1 MNSTYDKDEKW
12 YLNHKDKRKNYRVK
26 IGTPIDD
33 LYLLDYVIKNENK
46 LKNPLA
52 YLIDICED
60 GVSLEVHEESKIGD
74 VISFGLKLSGFVC
87 SIDCAV
93 RVERISKRDDISYI
107 GATFINLSATDND
120 IISNFI
126 TKEFV
131 RQF

>member
-1 MNSTYDKDEKW
+1 MNFTYAKDEKW
-12 YLNHKDKRKNYRVK
+12 YLNHKDKRRNYRVY
-26 IGTPIDD
+26 IGAEIVD
-33 LYLLDYVIKNENK
+33 LYLLDYVMKNENK
-46 LKNPLA
+46 LVNPLA

-60 GVSLEVHEESKIGD
+60 GVGLEVHQESRIGD
-74 VISFGLKLSGFVC
+74 VISFGLKLYGLAC

-93 RVERISKRDDISYI
+93 RVERISIRDDVSYI
-107 GATFINLSATDND
+107 GATFINLSAQDED